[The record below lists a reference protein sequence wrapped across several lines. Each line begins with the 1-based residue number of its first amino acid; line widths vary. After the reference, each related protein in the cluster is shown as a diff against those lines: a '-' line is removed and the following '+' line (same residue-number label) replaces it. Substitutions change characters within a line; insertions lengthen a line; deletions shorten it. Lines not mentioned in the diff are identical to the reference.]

1 MHVTI
6 YELLLTN
13 TVKNSTQFPK
23 AVEVPFAASCFIW
36 IRLYVHAE
44 QWSEK

>member
-6 YELLLTN
+6 YDLLLIN

-44 QWSEK
+44 Q